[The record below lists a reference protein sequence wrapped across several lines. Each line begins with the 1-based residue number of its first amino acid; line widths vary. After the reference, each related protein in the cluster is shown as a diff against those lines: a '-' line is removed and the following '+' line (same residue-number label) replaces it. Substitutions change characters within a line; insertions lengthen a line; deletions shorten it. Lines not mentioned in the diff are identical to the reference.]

1 MAVNQPINATTLP
14 QRPPYSRPHSLGSPS
29 AKLNRV
35 CHHPDQRAQVV
46 KSNRCTKPPRFG
58 HASEKDDISLTSK
71 VKLQDLNEERKGE
84 PVPGERW
91 SYLLPRGALH
101 GILYNHISW
110 ASPPPALIS
119 HRVCAAQGRSRNWG
133 TFSTRSKRSQMRGY
147 PIPSSRLPFGLA
159 VSYLGW
165 VRWPNALC
173 THHTTLFQSSPL
185 RQ

>member
-1 MAVNQPINATTLP
+1 MAVNQPIDATTLP

-29 AKLNRV
+29 AKLNHV

-46 KSNRCTKPPRFG
+46 KSNRCMKPPRFG
-58 HASEKDDISLTSK
+58 HAYVGFDVWGQVDWGENRSEAIRTSEKDDISLTSK

-110 ASPPPALIS
+110 AANVDL
-119 HRVCAAQGRSRNWG
+119 
-133 TFSTRSKRSQMRGY
+133 
-147 PIPSSRLPFGLA
+147 SS
-159 VSYLGW
+159 
-165 VRWPNALC
+165 
-173 THHTTLFQSSPL
+173 
-185 RQ
+185 